1 MKDAP
6 SIIAHRREKLIYL
19 HIETLTSSD
28 MARRM
33 LGFTL
38 VELLVVIAVICIL
51 AALVVPAVSK
61 IRTTAQRVACASN
74 LRQVGL
80 AYMQYYQDNDQN
92 LPHWFDLGTQSP
104 GNYYNPND
112 VTRGQSQY
120 LGAPSAPY
128 NIHAAVEIS
137 PYHKGASF
145 LTNVDTTHP
154 GLYKVSSYWP
164 NASLWAYNVKATSLV
179 THTGN
184 PLSSVKAAMLC
195 VAGREYLNANK
206 GANVYL
212 WDWAVNSSPSRFEF
226 YNGDRTNVMFFDGH
240 CELVAKGDL
249 PNVLLGT
256 P

>member
-164 NASLWAYNVKATSLV
+164 NASLWAYNVKATSVVFGQGRHALRGREGVLECQQRSERLSVGLGRQFFAQPIRVLQRRSHQCDVLRRPLRTGRKGRPSKCLV
-179 THTGN
+179 GN
-184 PLSSVKAAMLC
+184 PL
-195 VAGREYLNANK
+195 
-206 GANVYL
+206 
-212 WDWAVNSSPSRFEF
+212 
-226 YNGDRTNVMFFDGH
+226 T
-240 CELVAKGDL
+240 
-249 PNVLLGT
+249 
-256 P
+256 